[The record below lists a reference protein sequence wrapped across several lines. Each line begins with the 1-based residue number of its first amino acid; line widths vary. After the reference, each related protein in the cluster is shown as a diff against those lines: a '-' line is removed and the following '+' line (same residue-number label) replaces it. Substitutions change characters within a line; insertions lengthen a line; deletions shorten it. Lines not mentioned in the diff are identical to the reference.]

1 MKWCD
6 TIKQQNI
13 EINDYSVLKHLIRMN
28 KILILGNG
36 FDLDVGL
43 PTSYNHF
50 INSDE
55 FKKLIRNRNN
65 YLLNYIYNNYSMS
78 NWVDLENEL
87 RKFALSNR
95 DTEPRQRIEIKHQYD
110 NLCDALIC
118 YLKKAADY
126 PVNKKSLGCKL
137 MEVVAQH
144 IENFEIF
151 SFNYTDLNMI
161 LKKLGIVTSRNKELF
176 YTQVH
181 GSLNNSNIV
190 VGFQDN
196 TDCSDDFSYMIKTL
210 HPNYQSHNIRK
221 SLLAAQEIIFFGHSL
236 GDTDYHYFSQLFE
249 AISNFNVKDKTR
261 YPIRLTII
269 THDEDSKN
277 TILRQ
282 LWKMNNAQT
291 NILYDQNELTIY
303 CTNTYSSNVEFY
315 FLLKRIDLECKIKQA
330 LFQI

>member
-1 MKWCD
+1 
-6 TIKQQNI
+6 
-13 EINDYSVLKHLIRMN
+13 MN

-118 YLKKAADY
+118 YLKKAADH
-126 PVNKKSLGCKL
+126 PVNEKSLGCKL

-161 LKKLGIVTSRNKELF
+161 LNKLGIVTSSNKELF
-176 YTQVH
+176 YTHVH

-196 TDCSDDFSYMIKTL
+196 TDCSDDFSYMIKTF
-210 HPNYQSHNIRK
+210 HSNYQSHNIRK

-249 AISNFNVKDKTR
+249 AISNFDVKDQTR
-261 YPIRLTII
+261 CPIRLTII
-269 THDEDSKN
+269 TYDEDSKN
-277 TILRQ
+277 AILRQ

>member
-1 MKWCD
+1 
-6 TIKQQNI
+6 
-13 EINDYSVLKHLIRMN
+13 MN

-43 PTSYNHF
+43 PTSYSHF

-55 FKKLIRNRNN
+55 FKNLIRNRNN
-65 YLLNYIYNNYSMS
+65 FLLNYIYNNYSMN

-87 RKFALSNR
+87 RKFALSNKNM
-95 DTEPRQRIEIKHQYD
+95 EPRQRIEIKHQYD
-110 NLCDALIC
+110 NLCYALIC
-118 YLKKAADY
+118 YLKKAAEHS
-126 PVNKKSLGCKL
+126 VNKKSLGCKL
-137 MEVVAQH
+137 MEIVVQH

-151 SFNYTDLNMI
+151 SFNYTDLNII
-161 LKKLGIVTSRNKELF
+161 LSKLDIVTSNDKKLF
-176 YTQVH
+176 YTQMH

-210 HPNYQSHNIRK
+210 HTHYQSHNIRK

-249 AISNFNVKDKTR
+249 SISNFDIKDKTR
-261 YPIRLTII
+261 CPIRLTII

-277 TILRQ
+277 AILRQ

-315 FLLKRIDLECKIKQA
+315 FLLKRIDLECKIKQS